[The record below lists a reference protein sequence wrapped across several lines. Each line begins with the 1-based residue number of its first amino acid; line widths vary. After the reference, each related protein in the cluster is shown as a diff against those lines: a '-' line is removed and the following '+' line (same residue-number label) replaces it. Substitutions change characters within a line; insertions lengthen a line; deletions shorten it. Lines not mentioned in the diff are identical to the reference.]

1 MSDRPL
7 KVLLID
13 QDPIFRLG
21 LRVALEQV
29 PNLEVTAEAQTDT
42 VALHILAEFAK
53 KDPKA
58 VNLVILE
65 LGNSRY
71 LQLCRQLK
79 AEYPNL
85 PILLLSSVSEPGLL
99 MAARDAGVDG
109 YCPKGTPVSELVDA
123 MQLLASGGS
132 YWDGVGESGREGE
145 GGSGRKITPN
155 SSLSYRRSDG
165 TSLPHSSLSYRRSD
179 GTSLP
184 HSSLSYRRS
193 DGTSLPP
200 SSPQH
205 FARLRNDL
213 RLSGIDYINA
223 TLAKVTAQLQVP
235 GLPLLDRAILAGQRR
250 ELLAA
255 GWLVNRLLATPQE
268 RQNDQ
273 MTALAAAQD
282 SPANPSLN
290 SAVVISPIK
299 QNYPSLLSPRALQA
313 TLFSSCVAKLQLP
326 LQNLGDEP
334 LEIDIFRQNKKR
346 ELLYLILQKLANSL
360 DEVRSSQIEVN
371 QLYEFKNIIL
381 CDLWQA
387 SITDFF
393 GKFTKVQ
400 VGNQNLEIVT
410 FLLQAAKVV
419 ETEIINKIPL
429 VGELFSYLLFQT
441 DLSIDNTIYSAGSVE
456 AMEQSLMILEN
467 LLIQVANGV
476 VQPLLNTLADV
487 EKIKQSF
494 YDRQFISTRE
504 IERFRND
511 LSWKYRLRN
520 YVSEAQAI
528 FESRYELLVFTP
540 RGIAKISIYA
550 PRNQELAQL
559 SGIPLLVTLALEFR
573 DAIAPR
579 LKSLLSFAGSG
590 IVFVLT
596 QVIGRGL
603 GLIGRGILQGIGSAK
618 LPERNLRGNDDR
630 PK

>member
-29 PNLEVTAEAQTDT
+29 SHLEVTAEAQTDT
-42 VALHILAEFAK
+42 VALHILASFAK

-79 AEYPNL
+79 VEYPNL

-99 MAARDAGVDG
+99 MAARYAGVDG
-109 YCPKGTPVSELVDA
+109 YCPKGTAVSELLDA

-132 YWDGVGESGREGE
+132 YWDKVGESGGEGE
-145 GGSGRKITPN
+145 GGSGGKITAN
-155 SSLSYRRSDG
+155 SRTDAINGIS
-165 TSLPHSSLSYRRSD
+165 TTPHSS
-179 GTSLP
+179 P
-184 HSSLSYRRS
+184 V
-193 DGTSLPP
+193 P
-200 SSPQH
+200 
-205 FARLRNDL
+205 FARLRNNW

-268 RQNDQ
+268 RQNDKI
-273 MTALAAAQD
+273 TALAATQD
-282 SPANPSLN
+282 SPPTNPSLN

-334 LEIDIFRQNKKR
+334 LEIDIFRQEKKR

-360 DEVRSSQIEVN
+360 DELRASQIEVHRLN
-371 QLYEFKNIIL
+371 EFKNIIL

-387 SITDFF
+387 STTDFF

-419 ETEIINKIPL
+419 ETEILLKIPL
-429 VGELFSYLLFQT
+429 VVELFSYLLFKT
-441 DLSIDNTIYSAGSVE
+441 DLSIDNAIYAAGSLE
-456 AMEQSLMILEN
+456 AMEQSLIILEN
-467 LLIQVANGV
+467 FLIQVANGV

-487 EKIKQSF
+487 EAIKQSF

-596 QVIGRGL
+596 QIIGRGL
-603 GLIGRGILQGIGSAK
+603 GLIGRGILQGIGSVS
-618 LPERNLRGNDDR
+618 LSERKNKNL
-630 PK
+630 